1 MLTNQEIFDAAWKQA
16 QLKKKCVS
24 VGTCLYR
31 KYNEDGTCD
40 KCFIGAAIPD
50 ELYDRR
56 LEQRSGAYVLAE
68 LGLIDSRQW
77 LMDIRQSALVSELQ
91 RVHDIVL
98 VEYWNIELSAIAAK
112 YSLTVPV

>member
-24 VGTCLYR
+24 VGSCLYR

-50 ELYDRR
+50 ELYARR
-56 LEQRSGAYVLAE
+56 LEQHAGAWVLAE
-68 LGLIDSRQW
+68 LGLIDSS
-77 LMDIRQSALVSELQ
+77 QSTLISELQ
-91 RVHDIVL
+91 RVHDVVL
-98 VEYWNIELSAIAAK
+98 VKYWNADLSAIAAK